1 MKPTSSDQSRPQRRR
16 RNADERR
23 ALMHAQVD
31 RFMKVYGRKAPKRGE
46 PNDRQIDTKVKR
58 IVGRL
63 KAEDLDRLIRDD
75 EE

>member
-1 MKPTSSDQSRPQRRR
+1 
-16 RNADERR
+16 
-23 ALMHAQVD
+23 MHAQVD

-63 KAEDLDRLIRDD
+63 KAEDLDRLVRDD